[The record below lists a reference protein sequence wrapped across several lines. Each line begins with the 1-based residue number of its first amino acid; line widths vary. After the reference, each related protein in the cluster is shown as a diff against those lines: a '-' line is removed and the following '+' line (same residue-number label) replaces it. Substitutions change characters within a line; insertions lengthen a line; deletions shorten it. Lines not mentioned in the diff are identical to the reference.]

1 MASGLPSSK
10 SASKNR
16 AHTGLIRHGKPFFPL
31 GLYLGQVE
39 PDDLKTIGAS
49 KFNMIM
55 PCAITDSCGFPLHD
69 SAADSRCVV
78 VPHVICGAAS
88 QPMICGCV
96 VCGLRH

>member
-16 AHTGLIRHGKPFFPL
+16 AHTGLIRHGKPLFPL

-55 PCAITDSCGFPLHD
+55 PCAITDSALSSSVTLRQTLVVGWLRLACGTEAQLLTLLPNL
-69 SAADSRCVV
+69 
-78 VPHVICGAAS
+78 
-88 QPMICGCV
+88 
-96 VCGLRH
+96 L

>member
-1 MASGLPSSK
+1 MYNNLMASGLPSSK

-16 AHTGLIRHGKPFFPL
+16 AHTGLIRHGKPLFPL

-55 PCAITDSCGFPLHD
+55 PCAITDSPLS
-69 SAADSRCVV
+69 SARLCSRLSLWCRMLSV
-78 VPHVICGAAS
+78 VPQAS
-88 QPMICGCV
+88 
-96 VCGLRH
+96 R